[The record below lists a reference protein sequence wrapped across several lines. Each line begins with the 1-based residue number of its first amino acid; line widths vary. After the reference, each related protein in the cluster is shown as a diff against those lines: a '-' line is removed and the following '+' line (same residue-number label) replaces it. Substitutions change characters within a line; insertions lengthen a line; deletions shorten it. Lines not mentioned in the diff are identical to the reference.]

1 MADQGLAS
9 HQAVPNMRKGEA
21 LAKAAA
27 ELRRNVERM
36 EQCSSEFEAVI
47 RNYINHLTECRTW
60 WLQQLHTDKEKL
72 ALAVETAIQETTK
85 CLGQGVHWGGLCGL
99 YLVRSCRCLSTL

>member
-47 RNYINHLTECRTW
+47 RNYI
-60 WLQQLHTDKEKL
+60 
-72 ALAVETAIQETTK
+72 
-85 CLGQGVHWGGLCGL
+85 G
-99 YLVRSCRCLSTL
+99 